1 MANVVRNPYSNTAG
15 NTPSSL
21 GNGQIAVNQSDGKL
35 FYRSGAGA
43 VTAFSFSSLASYATT
58 AGFPVT
64 GSAAVLYIAT
74 DSSRAYQWNASGVYV
89 EIGVSGGGGSS
100 GESTPSAADNLYL
113 WANFR

>member
-1 MANVVRNPYSNTAG
+1 VANIVRNPYSNTAG
-15 NTPSSL
+15 NAPSSL

-58 AGFPVT
+58 ASFPVT
-64 GSAAVLYIAT
+64 GSTSVLYLST
-74 DSSRAYQWNASGVYV
+74 DSSRAYQWTGSVYV
-89 EIGVSGGGGSS
+89 EIGVSGGGSS
-100 GESTPSAADNLYL
+100 GGGTTPSAADNLYL